1 MLSTENKKIFLSG
14 IVQRNNA
21 SKIMYKIKMVIIVN
35 ITEADTVMQ
44 LLLQN

>member
-1 MLSTENKKIFLSG
+1 MIFLSG

-21 SKIMYKIKMVIIVN
+21 SEIMYKIKMVIIVN